1 MREDLWIIVTATCR
15 DRVGRWS
22 RYWCQWDEAAENPH
36 ECRQEICPVLAA
48 AEGVMVKQAEIAGEA
63 AGDALALHLKST
75 RARPS

>member
-22 RYWCQWDEAAENPH
+22 RYWCQRDEAAENPH

-48 AEGVMVKQAEIAGEA
+48 AERVMVRLDRPIMIGTIGE
-63 AGDALALHLKST
+63 KE
-75 RARPS
+75 